1 MGKGAGLLIN
11 AKKKTNTFSKI
22 IKIGQNTEITIETNS
37 IDEKTNKNLN
47 RRYIWTRRHKFW
59 FKKKKKYQAAYTTQ
73 YIKLW
78 LSFQS
83 FIILVLPYDTQWV
96 LTTKILCKIDTT

>member
-1 MGKGAGLLIN
+1 MFLQKLFSYFKHVLVLIFSPIEISKLTNMGKGAGLLIN

-47 RRYIWTRRHKFW
+47 RRYI
-59 FKKKKKYQAAYTTQ
+59 
-73 YIKLW
+73 
-78 LSFQS
+78 
-83 FIILVLPYDTQWV
+83 
-96 LTTKILCKIDTT
+96 